1 MDEAFVSPG
10 FEAAPYEAKAAS
22 DRPSGFGWWMVVNA
36 NGINVLSFY
45 SQPGAKFTSEGKAK
59 SIAEKW
65 NAGAGNPWRVGKPP
79 LVPE

>member
-1 MDEAFVSPG
+1 
-10 FEAAPYEAKAAS
+10 
-22 DRPSGFGWWMVVNA
+22 MVVNA

-65 NAGAGNPWRVGKPP
+65 NAGTGNPWRVGKPP